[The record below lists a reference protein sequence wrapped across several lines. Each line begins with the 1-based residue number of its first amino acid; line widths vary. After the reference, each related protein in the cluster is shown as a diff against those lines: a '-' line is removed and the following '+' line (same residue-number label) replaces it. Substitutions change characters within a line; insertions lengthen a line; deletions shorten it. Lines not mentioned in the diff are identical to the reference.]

1 MDDRT
6 PKGDIAASKKATA
19 SQMRYHSLGAPMSN
33 LDRRRLLTTALATA
47 AAGTTSALLAATPAD
62 TGAGAAADDIR
73 LGVASYSLRAYSR
86 RIAIAMTR
94 RIGAQYINIKDFHLP
109 MNLTAAEIQKA
120 RAEFDKAGLTVTG
133 GGTVSFQVDDEAD
146 IKAKFDYAKA
156 AGLPLI
162 VAAPT
167 AVTLPKLEKY
177 VKQYD
182 IKIAVHNHGPEDK
195 HFPNPQSILGMVK
208 NMDPR
213 VGICCDV
220 GHAVRTGV
228 DITETIR
235 ECGSRLLDM
244 HIKDLTDFT
253 KASSQVPVGEGKM
266 PIVAIFKELKK
277 MRYPGAVMLEY
288 EVDEDNPVPGMQRS
302 FSYMRGALAG
312 LRG

>member
-1 MDDRT
+1 
-6 PKGDIAASKKATA
+6 
-19 SQMRYHSLGAPMSN
+19 MSN

-156 AGLPLI
+156 AGLPLM

>member
-1 MDDRT
+1 
-6 PKGDIAASKKATA
+6 
-19 SQMRYHSLGAPMSN
+19 MSN

-109 MNLTAAEIQKA
+109 MNLTAAELQKA

>member
-1 MDDRT
+1 MPT
-6 PKGDIAASKKATA
+6 I
-19 SQMRYHSLGAPMSN
+19 
-33 LDRRRLLTTALATA
+33 DRRRLLTTSLAA
-47 AAGTTSALLAATPAD
+47 IAGGSSASLLAAAD
-62 TGAGAAADDIR
+62 NSSSPDAAEDIKV
-73 LGVASYSLRAYSR
+73 GVASYSLRAYSR
-86 RIAIAMTR
+86 KIAIAMTKR
-94 RIGAQYINIKDFHLP
+94 MGARYINIKDFHLP
-109 MNLTAAEIQKA
+109 MNLSAAELQKA

-146 IKAKFDYAKA
+146 IKSKFDYAKA
-156 AGLPLI
+156 AGLPLM

-177 VKQYD
+177 VRQYD

-228 DITETIR
+228 DITETLR

-277 MRYPGAVMLEY
+277 MRYQGAVMLEY

-302 FSYMRGALAG
+302 FSYMRGVLAG

>member
-1 MDDRT
+1 M
-6 PKGDIAASKKATA
+6 P
-19 SQMRYHSLGAPMSN
+19 N
-33 LDRRRLLTTALATA
+33 LDRRRLLTATL
-47 AAGTTSALLAATPAD
+47 SSLAAVAGSSSSILSAAENTSGG
-62 TGAGAAADDIR
+62 GASDDIKV
-73 LGVASYSLRAYSR
+73 GVASYSLRAYSR
-86 RIAIAMTR
+86 KIAIAMTR
-94 RIGAQYINIKDFHLP
+94 RMGAQYINIKDFHLP
-109 MNLTAAEIQKA
+109 MNLSTAEIQKA
-120 RAEFDKAGLTVTG
+120 RADFDKAGLTVTG

-146 IKAKFDYAKA
+146 IKAKFEYAKA
-156 AGLPLI
+156 AGLPLM

-228 DITETIR
+228 EITETIR

-266 PIVAIFKELKK
+266 PIAAIFKELKK
-277 MRYPGAVMLEY
+277 MRYQGAVMLEY

-302 FSYMRGALAG
+302 FSYMRGVLAG
-312 LRG
+312 MRA

>member
-1 MDDRT
+1 
-6 PKGDIAASKKATA
+6 
-19 SQMRYHSLGAPMSN
+19 MSN

>member
-1 MDDRT
+1 MPT
-6 PKGDIAASKKATA
+6 I
-19 SQMRYHSLGAPMSN
+19 
-33 LDRRRLLTTALATA
+33 DRRRLLTTSLAA
-47 AAGTTSALLAATPAD
+47 IAGSSSASLLAAAD
-62 TGAGAAADDIR
+62 NSSAPDAAEDIKV
-73 LGVASYSLRAYSR
+73 GVASYSLRAYSR
-86 RIAIAMTR
+86 KIAIAMTKR
-94 RIGAQYINIKDFHLP
+94 MGARYINIKDFHLP
-109 MNLTAAEIQKA
+109 MNLSAAELQKA

-146 IKAKFDYAKA
+146 IKSKFDYAKA
-156 AGLPLI
+156 AGLPLM

-228 DITETIR
+228 DITETLR

-266 PIVAIFKELKK
+266 PIVGIFKELKK
-277 MRYPGAVMLEY
+277 LRYQGAVMLEY

-302 FSYMRGALAG
+302 FSYMRGVLAG

>member
-1 MDDRT
+1 
-6 PKGDIAASKKATA
+6 
-19 SQMRYHSLGAPMSN
+19 MSN

-109 MNLTAAEIQKA
+109 MNLTAAELQKA

-156 AGLPLI
+156 AGLPLM

>member
-1 MDDRT
+1 M
-6 PKGDIAASKKATA
+6 AHFS
-19 SQMRYHSLGAPMSN
+19 
-33 LDRRRLLTTALATA
+33 RRHFLTGSTA
-47 AAGTTSALLAATPAD
+47 AAFAAAVGSSSNASA
-62 TGAGAAADDIR
+62 AAADSAAFVPGEDIR
-73 LGVASYSLRAYSR
+73 LGIASYSLRAFSR
-86 RIAIAMTR
+86 RVAILHAKR
-94 RIGAQYINIKDFHLP
+94 LGIPLINIKDFHLP
-109 MNLTAAEIQKA
+109 MNLTKEELGKA

-133 GGTVSFQVDDEAD
+133 GGTVNFQVDDEAD
-146 IKAKFDYAKA
+146 IKAKFEYAKNG
-156 AGLPLI
+156 GLPMM

-213 VGICCDV
+213 VGLCCDV

-228 DITETIR
+228 DIVQTIG

-253 KASSQVPVGEGKM
+253 KASSQVAVGEGKM
-266 PIVAIFKELKK
+266 PVVAIFKQLKK
-277 MRYPGAVMLEY
+277 MKYSGAVMLEY
-288 EVDEDNPVPGMQRS
+288 EVDEENPIPGMQRS
-302 FSYMRGALAG
+302 FAYMRGVLGG
-312 LRG
+312 LKG

>member
-1 MDDRT
+1 
-6 PKGDIAASKKATA
+6 
-19 SQMRYHSLGAPMSN
+19 MSN

-182 IKIAVHNHGPEDK
+182 SKIAVHHHGPEDK